1 MGFGAA
7 LRGAMVEPAGAAVAE
22 LEVSLEHAD
31 SPRTATAAR
40 PATEIA

>member
-7 LRGAMVEPAGAAVAE
+7 LLAAIVELAGWAVAE
-22 LEVSLEHAD
+22 VEASFEHAER
-31 SPRTATAAR
+31 PRTAIAAR

>member
-7 LRGAMVEPAGAAVAE
+7 LVAAIVELAGSAVAE
-22 LEVSLEHAD
+22 VEVSPEHAD
-31 SPRTATAAR
+31 RPRTATAAR